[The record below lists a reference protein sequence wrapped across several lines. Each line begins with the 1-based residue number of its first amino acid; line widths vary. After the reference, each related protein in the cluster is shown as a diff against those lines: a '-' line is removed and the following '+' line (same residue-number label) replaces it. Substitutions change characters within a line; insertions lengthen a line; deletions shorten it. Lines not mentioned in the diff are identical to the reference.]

1 VKLPPCLKTQAH
13 KLNEESERNEME
25 KEKKEEGLLGFS
37 VIALHGF
44 HQFFFF

>member
-37 VIALHGF
+37 VIALCGL
-44 HQFFFF
+44 HQKIIF